1 MSLSVIRPNN
11 FMNVQKLFSLVAARG
26 NDELG
31 ISEFSISN
39 ATLGH
44 EFLFVGFFSGFAP
57 IYEPDS
63 REA

>member
-11 FMNVQKLFSLVAARG
+11 FMNAQKLFSLVAARG

-44 EFLFVGFFSGFAP
+44 EFLFFEFFSGFAP

>member
-1 MSLSVIRPNN
+1 
-11 FMNVQKLFSLVAARG
+11 MNAQKLFSLVAARG
-26 NDELG
+26 NDDLG

-44 EFLFVGFFSGFAP
+44 EFLFVGLFSGFAP

>member
-11 FMNVQKLFSLVAARG
+11 FMNAQKLFSLVAARG

-31 ISEFSISN
+31 ISEFSISYG
-39 ATLGH
+39 TLGH
-44 EFLFVGFFSGFAP
+44 EFLFVGLFSGFAS

>member
-1 MSLSVIRPNN
+1 
-11 FMNVQKLFSLVAARG
+11 MNAQKLFSLVAARG

-31 ISEFSISN
+31 ISEFSISYG
-39 ATLGH
+39 TLGH
-44 EFLFVGFFSGFAP
+44 EFLFVGLFSGFAP

>member
-1 MSLSVIRPNN
+1 
-11 FMNVQKLFSLVAARG
+11 MNAQKLFSLVAARG

-39 ATLGH
+39 VTLGH
-44 EFLFVGFFSGFAP
+44 EFLFVGLFSGFAP
-57 IYEPDS
+57 IYGPDS

>member
-11 FMNVQKLFSLVAARG
+11 FMNAQKFFSLVAARG
-26 NDELG
+26 KNELG
-31 ISEFSISN
+31 ISEFSICN
-39 ATLGH
+39 TTLGH
-44 EFLFVGFFSGFAP
+44 EFLFVGLFSGFAP